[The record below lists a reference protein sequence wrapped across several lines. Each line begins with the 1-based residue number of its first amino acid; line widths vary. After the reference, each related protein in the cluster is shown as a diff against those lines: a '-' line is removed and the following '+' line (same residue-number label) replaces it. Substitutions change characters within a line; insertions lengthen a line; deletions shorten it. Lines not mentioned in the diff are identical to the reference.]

1 MVKLFRKKI
10 NLGVDY
16 EIAFTHILARKMQTF
31 VASIAVAIGIA
42 AFIFLNSLVVGFNRS
57 SDESFF
63 KTMPHIRI
71 YIDDKLSMPLQ
82 KNDTAH
88 YTTVIVNPKITNN
101 SDKLINPE
109 RIVEQLESKEYVL
122 TAAPWLNVN
131 LFYNNGISQLN
142 GSSSGVN
149 IIEANT
155 LFDIESTMVEGDMD
169 GLLST
174 PNGIVL
180 GVGIAEN
187 LNIRIDDNISI
198 VSSLGVI
205 KVMKVVGF
213 FKTSNSV
220 VDKTKSYINLS
231 IAQQLMA
238 QGPDYLTDIYIKIK
252 NPADA
257 PKHIDELEALSGY
270 NAESWQTANESAKAS
285 QKTRA
290 VMMGS
295 ISFIILIVAA
305 FTIYNIINMTVK
317 QKLHDIAIL
326 KAQGFAGKSVVKI
339 FISEALIIG
348 TLGTIVGMMLGAL
361 LINIVSK
368 VYVGGDTGYF
378 PIQFESKIMLI
389 GLLVGIVVTS
399 IAGYIPARSAAK
411 VDPISIFRN

>member
-1 MVKLFRKKI
+1 MKLFRKKL
-10 NLGVDY
+10 NPGVDY
-16 EIAFTHILARKMQTF
+16 EIAFTHILTRKMQTF
-31 VASIAVAIGIA
+31 IASIAVAIGIA
-42 AFIFLNSLVVGFNRS
+42 AFIFLNSLVVGFNRD

-71 YIDDKLSMPLQ
+71 YIDDELSMPLQ
-82 KNDTAH
+82 KNDANGRTP
-88 YTTVIVNPKITNN
+88 VIVNPKITNN

-109 RIVEQLESKEYVL
+109 KIVEQLESKQYVL

-149 IIEANT
+149 IMEANT
-155 LFDIESTMVEGDMD
+155 LFDIKSTIVEGDMNE
-169 GLLST
+169 LLST
-174 PNGIVL
+174 PNGIIL

-187 LNIRIDDNISI
+187 LNVRLNDYISI
-198 VSSLGVI
+198 VSALGII

-220 VDKTKSYINLS
+220 VDETMSYINLS

-238 QGPDYLTDIYIKIK
+238 QGPDYLTDIYVKIK
-252 NPADA
+252 NPNDA
-257 PKHIDELEALSGY
+257 PKYISDLEELSGY
-270 NAESWQTANESAKAS
+270 NAESWQTANESAQAS
-285 QKTRA
+285 KKTRG

-305 FTIYNIINMTVK
+305 FTIYNIINMTIK

-348 TLGTIVGMMLGAL
+348 ILGTIGGMMLGTL
-361 LINIVSK
+361 LINILSK
-368 VYVGGDTGYF
+368 VYIGGDTGYF
-378 PIQFESKIMLI
+378 PIQFEPKIMFI
-389 GLLVGIVVTS
+389 GFLVGLIVTS

>member
-1 MVKLFRKKI
+1 MMKLFRKKL
-10 NLGVDY
+10 NPGVDY
-16 EIAFTHILARKMQTF
+16 EIAFTHILTRKMQTF
-31 VASIAVAIGIA
+31 IASIAVAIGIA
-42 AFIFLNSLVVGFNRS
+42 AFIFLNSLVVGFNRD

-71 YIDDKLSMPLQ
+71 YIDDELSMPLQ
-82 KNDTAH
+82 KNDANGRTP
-88 YTTVIVNPKITNN
+88 VIVNPKITNN

-109 RIVEQLESKEYVL
+109 KIVEQLESKQYVL

-149 IIEANT
+149 IMEANT
-155 LFDIESTMVEGDMD
+155 LFDIKSTIVEGDMNE
-169 GLLST
+169 LLST
-174 PNGIVL
+174 PNGIIL

-187 LNIRIDDNISI
+187 LNVRLNDYISI
-198 VSSLGVI
+198 VSALGII

-220 VDKTKSYINLS
+220 VDETMSYINLS

-238 QGPDYLTDIYIKIK
+238 QGPDYLTDIYVKIK
-252 NPADA
+252 NPNDA
-257 PKHIDELEALSGY
+257 PKYISDLEELSGY
-270 NAESWQTANESAKAS
+270 NAESWQTANESAQAS
-285 QKTRA
+285 KKTRG

-305 FTIYNIINMTVK
+305 FTIYNIINMTIK

-348 TLGTIVGMMLGAL
+348 ILGTIGGMMLGTL
-361 LINIVSK
+361 LINILSK
-368 VYVGGDTGYF
+368 VYIGGDTGYF
-378 PIQFESKIMLI
+378 PIQFEPKIMFI
-389 GLLVGIVVTS
+389 GFLVGLIVTS

>member
-1 MVKLFRKKI
+1 
-10 NLGVDY
+10 
-16 EIAFTHILARKMQTF
+16 
-31 VASIAVAIGIA
+31 
-42 AFIFLNSLVVGFNRS
+42 
-57 SDESFF
+57 
-63 KTMPHIRI
+63 
-71 YIDDKLSMPLQ
+71 
-82 KNDTAH
+82 
-88 YTTVIVNPKITNN
+88 VIVNPKITNN

-109 RIVEQLESKEYVL
+109 RIVEQLETKEYVV

-131 LFYNNGISQLN
+131 LFYNNGISQLS

-149 IIEANT
+149 IMEANT
-155 LFDIESTMVEGDMD
+155 LFDIKSTMVEGDMNE
-169 GLLST
+169 LLST

-187 LNIRIDDNISI
+187 LNVRIDDNISI

-205 KVMKVVGF
+205 KVMKVIGF
-213 FKTSNSV
+213 FKTSSSV

-257 PKHIDELEALSGY
+257 PKHISELEALTGY

-326 KAQGFAGKSVVKI
+326 KAQGFAGKSVVNI

-348 TLGTIVGMMLGAL
+348 TLGTLVGMMLGAL

-378 PIQFESKIMLI
+378 PIQFEPKIMLL
-389 GLLVGIVVTS
+389 GLIVGIVVTS
-399 IAGYIPARSAAK
+399 VAGYIPARSAAK

>member
-1 MVKLFRKKI
+1 MKLFRKKI
-10 NLGVDY
+10 NIAVDY

-31 VASIAVAIGIA
+31 VVSLAVAIGIA

-71 YIDDKLSMPLQ
+71 FIDNKISMPLL
-82 KNDTAH
+82 NDDTIH
-88 YTTVIVNPKITNN
+88 RTSVIVNPKITNN
-101 SDKLINPE
+101 SKKLINPE
-109 RIVEQLESKEYVL
+109 KIVEQLKSKEYVV
-122 TAAPWLNVN
+122 TAAPWLNIN

-149 IIEANT
+149 IMEANT
-155 LFDIESTMVEGDMD
+155 LFDIKSTMVEGEMNQ
-169 GLLST
+169 LLST
-174 PNGIVL
+174 PNGIIL

-187 LNIRIDDNISI
+187 LNIRLDDNISI
-198 VSSLGVI
+198 VSPLGII
-205 KVMKVVGF
+205 KIMKVVGF
-213 FKTSNSV
+213 FKTSNSI
-220 VDKTKSYINLS
+220 VDKTKSYINLP

-238 QGPDYLTDIYIKIK
+238 QGPDYLTDIYVKIK
-252 NPADA
+252 NPDDA
-257 PKHIDELEALSGY
+257 PKYIPDLETLSGY
-270 NAESWQTANESAKAS
+270 NAESWQTANESAQATK
-285 QKTRA
+285 KTRG

-326 KAQGFAGKSVVKI
+326 KAQGFASKSVVKI

-348 TLGTIVGMMLGAL
+348 ILGTIGGMMLGAL
-361 LINIVSK
+361 LIKILSK
-368 VYVGGDTGYF
+368 VYIGGDMGYF
-378 PIQFESKIMLI
+378 PIQFEPQIMLV
-389 GLLVGIVVTS
+389 GFLVGIVVTA

>member
-1 MVKLFRKKI
+1 MKLFEKKI
-10 NLGVDY
+10 HIGVDY
-16 EIAFTHILARKMQTF
+16 EIAFTHISARKTQTF
-31 VASIAVAIGIA
+31 VVSLAVAIGIA
-42 AFIFLNSLVVGFNRS
+42 AFIFLNSLVIGFNRS

-63 KTMPHIRI
+63 KVMPHIRI
-71 YIDDKLSMPLQ
+71 FMDDKISMPLLQ
-82 KNDTAH
+82 DDTDQ
-88 YTTVIVNPKITNN
+88 YTSVIVNPKITNN
-101 SDKLINPE
+101 SKKLINPE
-109 RIVEQLESKEYVL
+109 KIAEQLKSKEYVL
-122 TAAPWLNVN
+122 TAAPWLNIN

-149 IIEANT
+149 ILEANT
-155 LFDIESTMVEGDMD
+155 LFDIKSTMVEGDMNQ
-169 GLLST
+169 LLST
-174 PNGIVL
+174 PNGIIL

-187 LNIRIDDNISI
+187 LNIRLNDNISI
-198 VSSLGVI
+198 VSSLGII

-252 NPADA
+252 NPNDA
-257 PKHIDELEALSGY
+257 PKYISDLETLSGY
-270 NAESWQTANESAKAS
+270 NAESWQTANESAQATK
-285 QKTRA
+285 KTRA

-326 KAQGFAGKSVVKI
+326 KAQGFASKSVVKI

-348 TLGTIVGMMLGAL
+348 ILGTIGGMMLGAF
-361 LINIVSK
+361 LIKILSK
-368 VYVGGDTGYF
+368 VYIGGDIGYF
-378 PIQFESKIMLI
+378 PIQVEPKIMLMGLFV
-389 GLLVGIVVTS
+389 GLLVTL
-399 IAGYIPARSAAK
+399 IAGYIPARGAAK

>member
-1 MVKLFRKKI
+1 MKLFEKKI
-10 NLGVDY
+10 HIGVDY
-16 EIAFTHILARKMQTF
+16 EIAFTHISARKTQTF
-31 VASIAVAIGIA
+31 VVSLAVAIGIA
-42 AFIFLNSLVVGFNRS
+42 AFIFLNSLVIGFNRS

-63 KTMPHIRI
+63 KVMPHIRI
-71 YIDDKLSMPLQ
+71 FMDDKISMPLLQ
-82 KNDTAH
+82 DDTDQ
-88 YTTVIVNPKITNN
+88 YTSVIVNPKITNN
-101 SDKLINPE
+101 SKKLINPE
-109 RIVEQLESKEYVL
+109 KIAEQLKSKEYVL
-122 TAAPWLNVN
+122 TAAPWLNIN

-149 IIEANT
+149 ILEANT
-155 LFDIESTMVEGDMD
+155 LFDIRSTMVEGDMNQ
-169 GLLST
+169 LLST
-174 PNGIVL
+174 PNGIIL

-187 LNIRIDDNISI
+187 LNIRLNDNISI
-198 VSSLGVI
+198 VSSLGII
-205 KVMKVVGF
+205 KVMKVFGF

-252 NPADA
+252 NPNDA
-257 PKHIDELEALSGY
+257 PKYISDLETLSGY
-270 NAESWQTANESAKAS
+270 NAESWQTANESAQATK
-285 QKTRA
+285 KTRA

-326 KAQGFAGKSVVKI
+326 KAQGFASKSVVKI

-348 TLGTIVGMMLGAL
+348 ILGTIGGMMLGAF
-361 LINIVSK
+361 LIKILSK
-368 VYVGGDTGYF
+368 VYIGGDIGYF
-378 PIQFESKIMLI
+378 PIQVEPKIMLMGLFV
-389 GLLVGIVVTS
+389 GLLVTL
-399 IAGYIPARSAAK
+399 IAGYIPARGAAK

>member
-1 MVKLFRKKI
+1 MKPFRKKF
-10 NLGVDY
+10 NLNVDY
-16 EIAFTHILARKMQTF
+16 EIAFTHIFSKKMQTF
-31 VASIAVAIGIA
+31 VAALAVSIGIA
-42 AFIFLNSLVVGFNRS
+42 AFIFLNSLVVGFNRN

-71 YIDDKLSMPLQ
+71 YIDDELSKPLQ
-82 KNDTAH
+82 ENESNER
-88 YTTVIVNPKITNN
+88 TTVIINPKITNN
-101 SDKLINPE
+101 SDKIINPE
-109 RIVEQLESKEYVL
+109 KIVEQLKSQEYVL
-122 TAAPWLNVN
+122 TAAPWLNVS

-155 LFDIESTMVEGDMD
+155 LFDIKSTMVEGNMND
-169 GLLST
+169 LLST
-174 PNGIVL
+174 PNGIIL
-180 GVGIAEN
+180 GVGIAKN
-187 LNIRIDDNISI
+187 LNVRLNNNISI
-198 VSSLGVI
+198 VSPLGII

-213 FKTSNSV
+213 FKTSNSI

-252 NPADA
+252 NPNDA
-257 PKHIDELEALSGY
+257 PTHISELEKLSGY
-270 NAESWQTANESAKAS
+270 NAESWQTANESAQATK
-285 QKTRA
+285 KTRA

-317 QKLHDIAIL
+317 QKMHDIAIL

-339 FISEALIIG
+339 FLSEALIIG
-348 TLGTIVGMMLGAL
+348 VLGTLGGMILGL
-361 LINIVSK
+361 ILINILSK
-368 VYVGGDTGYF
+368 VYIGGDTGYF
-378 PIQFESKIMLI
+378 PIQFEPRIMFI
-389 GLLVGIVVTS
+389 GFLVGLVVTS
-399 IAGYIPARSAAK
+399 IAGYIPARGAAK

>member
-16 EIAFTHILARKMQTF
+16 EIALTHILARKMQTF

-155 LFDIESTMVEGDMD
+155 LFDIESTMVEGNMD

-220 VDKTKSYINLS
+220 VDKTMSYINLS

-238 QGPDYLTDIYIKIK
+238 QGPDYLTDIYIKIN

-257 PKHIDELEALSGY
+257 PKHIDELETLSGY
-270 NAESWQTANESAKAS
+270 NAESWQTANESAMAS

>member
-1 MVKLFRKKI
+1 MMKLFRKKI
-10 NLGVDY
+10 DLGVDY
-16 EIAFTHILARKMQTF
+16 EIAFTHILSRKMQTF
-31 VASIAVAIGIA
+31 VASLAVAIGIA

-71 YIDDKLSMPLQ
+71 YIDDELSVPLQ
-82 KNDTAH
+82 KNDANQRTS
-88 YTTVIVNPKITNN
+88 VIVNPKITNN

-109 RIVEQLESKEYVL
+109 RIVEQLETKEYVV

-131 LFYNNGISQLN
+131 LFYNNGISQLS

-149 IIEANT
+149 IMEANT
-155 LFDIESTMVEGDMD
+155 LFDIKSTMVEGDMNE
-169 GLLST
+169 LLST

-187 LNIRIDDNISI
+187 LNVRIDDNISI

-205 KVMKVVGF
+205 KVMKVIGF
-213 FKTSNSV
+213 FKTSSSV

-257 PKHIDELEALSGY
+257 PKHISELETLTGY

-326 KAQGFAGKSVVKI
+326 KAQGFAGKSVVNI

-348 TLGTIVGMMLGAL
+348 TLGTLVGMMLGAL

-378 PIQFESKIMLI
+378 PIQFESKIMLL
-389 GLLVGIVVTS
+389 GLIVGIIVTS
-399 IAGYIPARSAAK
+399 VAGYIPARSAAK

>member
-1 MVKLFRKKI
+1 MKLFRKKI

-16 EIAFTHILARKMQTF
+16 EIAFTHISSRKMQTF
-31 VASIAVAIGIA
+31 VVSLAVSIGIA

-63 KTMPHIRI
+63 KAMPHIRI
-71 YIDDKLSMPLQ
+71 FIDDKISMPLL

-88 YTTVIVNPKITNN
+88 YTPVIVNPKITNN
-101 SDKLINPE
+101 SKKLINPQK
-109 RIVEQLESKEYVL
+109 IVEQLKSKEYVL
-122 TAAPWLNVN
+122 TAAPWLNIN

-155 LFDIESTMVEGDMD
+155 LFDIESTMVEGDMNQ
-169 GLLST
+169 LLST
-174 PNGIVL
+174 PNGIIL

-187 LNIRIDDNISI
+187 LNIRLNDNISI
-198 VSSLGVI
+198 VSPLGII

-252 NPADA
+252 DPNDA
-257 PKHIDELEALSGY
+257 PKYISDLETFTGY
-270 NAESWQTANESAKAS
+270 NAESWQVANESAQAS
-285 QKTRA
+285 KKTRA

-326 KAQGFAGKSVVKI
+326 KAQGFASKSVVKI

-348 TLGTIVGMMLGAL
+348 ILGTIGGMILGAF
-361 LINIVSK
+361 LIKILSK
-368 VYVGGDTGYF
+368 VYIGGDTGYF
-378 PIQFESKIMLI
+378 PIQFEPQIMLV
-389 GLLVGIVVTS
+389 GFLVGIVVTT

>member
-1 MVKLFRKKI
+1 MRKLFRKKI

-16 EIAFTHILARKMQTF
+16 EIAFTHILTRKMQTF
-31 VASIAVAIGIA
+31 IASLAVAIGIA
-42 AFIFLNSLVVGFNRS
+42 AFVFLNSLVVGFNRN

-71 YIDDKLSMPLQ
+71 YIDDELSMPLQ

-88 YTTVIVNPKITNN
+88 YTSVIVNPKITNN

-109 RIVEQLESKEYVL
+109 KIVEQLESEEYVL

-149 IIEANT
+149 IVEANT
-155 LFDIESTMVEGDMD
+155 LFDIKSTMVEGDMNE
-169 GLLST
+169 LLST
-174 PNGIVL
+174 PNGIIL
-180 GVGIAEN
+180 GVGIAQN
-187 LNIRIDDNISI
+187 LNVRLNDNISI
-198 VSSLGVI
+198 VSPLGII

-252 NPADA
+252 NPNDA
-257 PKHIDELEALSGY
+257 PKYISDLEALSGY
-270 NAESWQTANESAKAS
+270 NAESWQTANESAKAHE
-285 QKTRA
+285 KTRA

-305 FTIYNIINMTVK
+305 FTIYNIINMTIK

-339 FISEALIIG
+339 FLSEALIIG
-348 TLGTIVGMMLGAL
+348 VLGTIGGMMLGTL
-361 LINIVSK
+361 LINILSK
-368 VYVGGDTGYF
+368 VYIGGDMGYF
-378 PIQFESKIMLI
+378 PIRFEPRIMLVGFFV
-389 GLLVGIVVTS
+389 GLVVTA